1 MEALEQQQRNML
13 PQKRTVGETRPVG
26 KGKVG
31 IGKTAAMMAGEGSSS
46 LALPSGPSP
55 SDPFSRENVPK
66 RQRSNRN
73 TVVRPSLLP
82 AAPPAAQAI
91 PSPPQASS
99 SPPQA
104 SPSPAQQ
111 GVPSPA
117 QATQTR
123 TSEDVAAGSGEENV
137 DVGHSGVG
145 GGEKPTTE
153 SMEES

>member
-55 SDPFSRENVPK
+55 SDPFFRENVPK

-73 TVVRPSLLP
+73 TVVRQALLP
-82 AAPPAAQAI
+82 AVPPAAQAI
-91 PSPPQASS
+91 PL
-99 SPPQA
+99 PPQA
-104 SPSPAQQ
+104 SPSPTQASPSPAQ

-117 QATQTR
+117 QATQTK
-123 TSEDVAAGSGEENV
+123 TSEDVAAGSGEQNV
-137 DVGHSGVG
+137 DVGPSGVG
-145 GGEKPTTE
+145 GGENPTTE
-153 SMEES
+153 SMKES